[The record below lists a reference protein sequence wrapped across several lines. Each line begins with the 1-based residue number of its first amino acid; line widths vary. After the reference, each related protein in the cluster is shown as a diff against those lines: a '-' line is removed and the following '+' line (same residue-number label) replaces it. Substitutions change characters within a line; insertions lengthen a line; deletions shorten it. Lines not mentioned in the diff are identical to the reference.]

1 MAPHDAYRSATDAHR
16 SPTPVKAASPHT
28 TRRHLSLAP
37 PQGNSDTDR
46 PTSTTPIPD
55 QPRTVTPVSGL
66 GDTTAS
72 RGTSPATSALRI
84 AGQAAGRRTNVIVV
98 GVDAS
103 LSSADAVSWAAN
115 VCERR
120 HATLRLVHA
129 YPYSAVPIQR
139 TGPTL
144 AEEERATDP
153 ESALLLEQI
162 AATVRSKHPSLTI
175 DTRPLPGPPDD
186 VLRHES
192 ERARLTVI
200 GANGIGHVSG
210 ATRRPTLGSVASALS
225 AVNPAPVAI
234 IHPHHTTTGR
244 GPVVVGVD
252 GSPASEAAVA
262 FAFQEASVRQA
273 DLIAV
278 HAWHSQQPGSAYPD
292 FPTPT
297 EITQIEDGEHALLS
311 QRLAGWRETYPDVEV
326 HRRVIFGRSTPA
338 LLDFGESA
346 QLVAVGSRGRG
357 YNSRLLGSTSNAL
370 ILQCECP
377 VVVASPLSCP

>member
-1 MAPHDAYRSATDAHR
+1 MAPHDAHHATDHRR
-16 SPTPVKAASPHT
+16 SPATMAAPHAK
-28 TRRHLSLAP
+28 RSHLSLAP
-37 PQGNSDTDR
+37 PPGTPDTTHE
-46 PTSTTPIPD
+46 TSASIPD

-66 GDTTAS
+66 GDTTTS
-72 RGTSPATSALRI
+72 RGTSPATSALRV
-84 AGQAAGRRTNVIVV
+84 ASEAAGRRTNIVVV

-103 LSSADAVSWAAN
+103 LSSADAVSWAAD

-129 YPYSAVPIQR
+129 YPYSKVPIQR
-139 TGPTL
+139 PGPTL
-144 AEEERATDP
+144 AEEERAPDP
-153 ESALLLEQI
+153 ESAALLEDVALTVL
-162 AATVRSKHPSLTI
+162 AAHPSLTVDI
-175 DTRPLPGPPDD
+175 RPLPGPADD

-192 ERARLTVI
+192 ERVRLTVI
-200 GANGIGHVSG
+200 GAHGAGHISG
-210 ATRRPTLGSVASALS
+210 GNRRPTLGSVAAALS

-234 IHPHHTTTGR
+234 IHPHHITTGR

-252 GSPASEAAVA
+252 GSSASEAAVA
-262 FAFQEASVRQA
+262 FAFQEASARQT

-338 LLDFGESA
+338 LLDFGQSA